1 MEKIIAACGIVCS
14 ACPAYIATKNKDE
27 ALRAKTAADWSK
39 MYGATIPADAIY
51 CDGCMEKG
59 ERYFSHCYE
68 CEIRKC
74 AQEKNIP
81 NCAYCGDY
89 ACEKVEGLFNMV
101 PQAKTELDL
110 IRETIKE

>member
-1 MEKIIAACGIVCS
+1 MEKIIAACGITCNE
-14 ACPAYIATKNKDE
+14 CPAFIATKNKDE

-51 CDGCMEKG
+51 CDGCMEEG

-74 AQEKNIP
+74 AQEKNIS

-89 ACEKVEGLFNMV
+89 ACDKVEGLFKMV